1 MTKWKTRD
9 DEPSLSG
16 IRDRVLLLLG
26 FVSALRASELAALEV
41 DQIKPHE
48 RGLVIELTHSKTNQT
63 GDLELVVLPGVP
75 ARTTAPSPRYAT
87 GSPSPASPKAWSSG
101 LFPKATASAPVAS
114 PPTDYPA

>member
-16 IRDRVLLLLG
+16 IRDRALLMVG

-63 GDLELVVLPGVP
+63 GDLELVVLPGAP
-75 ARTTAPSPRYAT
+75 ARLTAPSRHCAT
-87 GSPSPASPKAWSSG
+87 GSPRAGSPKAWSSVP
-101 LFPKATASAPVAS
+101 FPKATGSAAVAS
-114 PPTDYPA
+114 PPTACPA